1 MEIFII
7 ALMLGL
13 IPASVALHKG
23 RGFFGWWIYGS
34 ALFIVALPHALL
46 IKTNAAELER
56 RAMESGD
63 AKKCPHCAE
72 IVKAD
77 ANVCKH
83 CGRDLP
89 AASVQQGESVRTA

>member
-1 MEIFII
+1 MEIFIV

-13 IPASVALHKG
+13 IPASIALHKG

-46 IKTNAAELER
+46 IKANATELER
-56 RAMESGD
+56 RAMETGD

-72 IVKAD
+72 MVKAD
-77 ANVCKH
+77 AHVCKH
-83 CGRDLP
+83 CRRDLP
-89 AASVQQGESVRTA
+89 AAAAQQGGSVRTA